1 MITLKVNGEAKDLD
15 VSPEMPLLWALRDR
29 LNLTGTKFGCGH
41 GMCGAC
47 TLHIDGEAAR
57 SCSIM
62 AGEAAGLHCVRDCAG
77 VRAFR
82 AAYQLV
88 QREHPGFDVN
98 EPLPPV
104 PGLP

>member
-1 MITLKVNGEAKDLD
+1 MLSTPLTLGFETINRKL
-15 VSPEMPLLWALRDR
+15 ALHPR
-29 LNLTGTKFGCGH
+29 L
-41 GMCGAC
+41 AQ
-47 TLHIDGEAAR
+47 
-57 SCSIM
+57 
-62 AGEAAGLHCVRDCAG
+62 AAGLRCVRDCVG